1 MEWQF
6 QADDARLALSV
17 RREFLAFLRESCTTT
32 SDCEAALLVFGE
44 LIANVILHA
53 PGPIEITVQSDARG
67 AVSLDVCDTGPGFCL
82 APSLPPVSSENGG
95 RGLFIASRLCS
106 SLANTRIEG
115 GNKVSAVLPVIAKP
129 SQLHLVPHKLDGTT
143 ALDERDQSAR

>member
-1 MEWQF
+1 MSRPGTGRTLSAEAFRVTNSFAGGSLSPRCGQFARKACAPYLWVNDTRQRPRDPGRDTVSQKRSSKAETMEWQF

-53 PGPIEITVQSDARG
+53 PGPI
-67 AVSLDVCDTGPGFCL
+67 
-82 APSLPPVSSENGG
+82 
-95 RGLFIASRLCS
+95 
-106 SLANTRIEG
+106 
-115 GNKVSAVLPVIAKP
+115 
-129 SQLHLVPHKLDGTT
+129 
-143 ALDERDQSAR
+143 